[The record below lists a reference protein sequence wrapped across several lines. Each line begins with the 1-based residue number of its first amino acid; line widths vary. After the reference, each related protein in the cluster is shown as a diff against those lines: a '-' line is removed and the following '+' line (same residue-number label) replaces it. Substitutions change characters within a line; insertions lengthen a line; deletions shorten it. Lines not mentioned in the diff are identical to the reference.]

1 MTYSLHHVHLICRD
15 LEKMIGFFEEDIG
28 AEFVE
33 RRKFGTADGATL
45 DLQGIDINL
54 RVARE
59 GENIRENLTPSSYG
73 YDHIGLQVEDVQAA
87 YEDLAKRG
95 YAFFM
100 PPTEAAGL
108 LIAFFKGPENI
119 TIELVQPLEKK

>member
-15 LEKMIGFFEEDIG
+15 LEKMISFFEEAIG
-28 AEFVE
+28 TKLVE

-59 GENIRENLTPSSYG
+59 GEEIRDNLTPSSYG

-87 YEDLAKRG
+87 YEDLSNRG
-95 YAFFM
+95 YSFFM

-108 LIAFFKGPENI
+108 MIAFFKGPENI
-119 TIELVQPLEKK
+119 TIELVQPID

>member
-15 LEKMIGFFEEDIG
+15 LEKMIGFFEAAIG
-28 AEFVE
+28 AELVE

-45 DLQGIDINL
+45 NLQGIDINL

-59 GENIRENLTPSSYG
+59 GEKIGENLTPSSYG

-87 YEDLAKRG
+87 YEDLSKRG
-95 YAFFM
+95 YSFFM
-100 PPTEAAGL
+100 RPTEAAGL
-108 LIAFFKGPENI
+108 MIAFFKGPENI
-119 TIELVQPLEKK
+119 TIELVQPLE